1 MQILHEISAFQ
12 GEGSVVALGTFD
24 GVHLG
29 HAALIAR
36 TIQLAR
42 GLGLPVFGRVQRRTQ
57 QLRHMGGDVQREGDH
72 RDHDRRDAFL
82 GEYAVVQEEQQQQNR
97 RPRSTAMYTKAM
109 PQAT

>member
-1 MQILHEISAFQ
+1 MAMRCTC
-12 GEGSVVALGTFD
+12 GSVTREDRPRGKAQRL
-24 GVHLG
+24 
-29 HAALIAR
+29 
-36 TIQLAR
+36 R

-82 GEYAVVQEEQQQQNR
+82 GEYAVVQEEQQQQQNR
-97 RPRSTAMYTKAM
+97 RPRRTAMYTKAM